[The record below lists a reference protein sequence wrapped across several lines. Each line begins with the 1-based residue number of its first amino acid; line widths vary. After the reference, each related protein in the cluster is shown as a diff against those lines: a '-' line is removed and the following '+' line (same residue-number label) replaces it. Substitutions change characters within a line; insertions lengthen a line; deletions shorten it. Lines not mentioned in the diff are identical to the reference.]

1 MQMAHAT
8 RESVLQLIAQKDKI
22 EDDLRELFDVLKK
35 VSFPS
40 VLFCK
45 TLSSS
50 LLLFRTI
57 QTWINLLWIVKVIR
71 EQTLMCIKFVW

>member
-1 MQMAHAT
+1 MQMAHVT

-40 VLFCK
+40 LLFQNYF
-45 TLSSS
+45 LMFMP
-50 LLLFRTI
+50 LGFRTI
-57 QTWINLLWIVKVIR
+57 QTWINLL
-71 EQTLMCIKFVW
+71 